1 MTASKK
7 QSKKKKK
14 QHFSLVVFIDDSRNT
29 RCPCAI
35 EVLGT
40 KQAQFITPCASQ
52 LV

>member
-7 QSKKKKK
+7 TNKKKK

-35 EVLGT
+35 EVLGA

>member
-7 QSKKKKK
+7 QSKKKK

-35 EVLGT
+35 EVLGA